1 MLTQK
6 QRDLLGY
13 IQDRL
18 SATDVSPSFDEMKD
32 ALGLKSKSGIHRL
45 INGLVERG
53 YLERLPNR
61 ARALAIKRLPD
72 GLQGG
77 LQASSSRAPAS
88 SSVTSLPRPAKE
100 LFAAPISGVQP
111 IPLFGK
117 IAAGTPIEAIRHDGA
132 YFDAPMNLLGSGEYY
147 ALQVDGESMRDV
159 GIHDR
164 DIVIIKRAAQAQNG
178 QIVVALVD
186 QAEVTLKRLQKNGP
200 TVTLM
205 PENMDFQPQT
215 YPADRVEIQGTLS
228 ALVRQYH

>member
-6 QRDLLGY
+6 QRDLLAY
-13 IQDRL
+13 IHNRL
-18 SATDVSPSFDEMKD
+18 SATDISPSFDEMKD

-61 ARALAIKRLPD
+61 ARALEIKRLPE
-72 GLQGG
+72 GLQPAQAGANDAPK
-77 LQASSSRAPAS
+77 QASAT
-88 SSVTSLPRPAKE
+88 VTPIRPAKE

-147 ALQVDGESMRDV
+147 ALQVDGQSMRDV

-164 DIVIIKRAAQAQNG
+164 DIVIIKRTSQAHNG

-186 QAEVTLKRLQKNGP
+186 QAEVTLKRLQKNGA
-200 TVTLM
+200 TVVLM
-205 PENMDFQPQT
+205 PENEEFQPQT
-215 YPADRVEIQGTLS
+215 YPADRVEIQGTLA